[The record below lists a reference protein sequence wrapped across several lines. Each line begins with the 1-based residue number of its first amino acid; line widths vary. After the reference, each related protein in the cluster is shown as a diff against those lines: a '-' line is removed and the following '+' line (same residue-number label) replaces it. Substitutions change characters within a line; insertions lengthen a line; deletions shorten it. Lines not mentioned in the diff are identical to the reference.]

1 LRIRRIVER
10 WPSLSSSP
18 STLRYPQFGFSVAIR
33 TTCGCPK
40 PLHMSRD
47 VPIFVEEAADAV
59 ASLDL
64 A

>member
-1 LRIRRIVER
+1 
-10 WPSLSSSP
+10 LSSSP
-18 STLRYPQFGFSVAIR
+18 CTLRYPQFGFSVAIR